1 MACSILNILLIRMHV
16 QSEINRGYYTVARRY
31 AYYFRM
37 LKTIFCKRAQRVNKI
52 SFSKRENNV
61 HLFIIC
67 ARLELFCDFL
77 QSDWLHER
85 VAFYDS
91 CLADQNSFLAI
102 IFMSNKW
109 FLRR

>member
-1 MACSILNILLIRMHV
+1 M
-16 QSEINRGYYTVARRY
+16 ARRY

-52 SFSKRENNV
+52 LFSKQENNV
-61 HLFIIC
+61 HSFIIC

-85 VAFYDS
+85 VAFYDI
-91 CLADQNSFLAI
+91 LPGGP
-102 IFMSNKW
+102 KE
-109 FLRR
+109 FLRLRLHYSGAK